1 MSVVVGHWMNEWV
14 VGLKKINSQNLTD
27 QRLKFLIC
35 YWNSESFT
43 CLRYSNGC

>member
-27 QRLKFLIC
+27 QRLKSSLLLKFRVI
-35 YWNSESFT
+35 YMFKV
-43 CLRYSNGC
+43 